1 MKLIE
6 HYIGGKNY
14 SGNSKRKSKVFD
26 PATGEQSAEVKLAT
40 TQDVNTA
47 VDNAKKKAAL
57 LNFIFE
63 ENEIKNKPRQ
73 TIIMP
78 PKPYVFIEVDKNI
91 ILKRAIK
98 SEEPPLAIG

>member
-1 MKLIE
+1 MIKRGTPFKANNQNIYVKPFSAFLTPIPST
-6 HYIGGKNY
+6 KVY
-14 SGNSKRKSKVFD
+14 SVI
-26 PATGEQSAEVKLAT
+26 
-40 TQDVNTA
+40 NTA

-98 SEEPPLAIG
+98 SDEPPLAIG

>member
-1 MKLIE
+1 ME
-6 HYIGGKNY
+6 
-14 SGNSKRKSKVFD
+14 SKIHKVN
-26 PATGEQSAEVKLAT
+26 E
-40 TQDVNTA
+40 NTA
-47 VDNAKKKAAL
+47 NEL
-57 LNFIFE
+57 IWTLEHNEIFTAGTSFK